1 MMDNPGNIQIES
13 YNYDLPDNRIAKFPK
28 SLRDSSKLLF
38 WKNGDISEDT
48 FSNIDEYLP
57 SNTMLYFNKTRVV
70 QARLLF
76 KKITG
81 ASIEIFCLEP
91 LSPTTEIQLAFE
103 QRGWAEWRCFV
114 GNARRWKSGEIL
126 CKTDTL
132 KISAQC
138 VGREDNAFIIR
149 FEWEPK
155 EMSFSEILLEVGKIP
170 LPPYLNRD
178 AEESDKKTY
187 QTVYARVEGSVAAP
201 TAGLH
206 FTDSVFSKL
215 QKKGIQKQEV
225 VLHVGAGTFKPVD
238 SELVSGHK
246 MHVERVILS
255 RENIESLLLKNIYRV
270 VVGTTS
276 VRTLES
282 LYWYGVKLIVD
293 GDQDFVVNQWD
304 PYCDKYCLPNFSLE
318 EVVNVILEKMTHDNL
333 SFLSGE
339 TSLMIGPGYIYR
351 ILDGIITNFHQPKST
366 LLLLV
371 SAFLGEDWKKVY
383 DYALDHD
390 FRFLSYGDSCLFL
403 K

>member
-1 MMDNPGNIQIES
+1 MMDNPRNILIES
-13 YNYDLPDNRIAKFPK
+13 YNYDLPDNKIAKFPK

-48 FSNIDEYLP
+48 FSNIAEYLP

-76 KKITG
+76 KKVTG

-91 LSPTTEIQLAFE
+91 LSPTSEIQLAFE

-114 GNARRWKSGEIL
+114 GNARRWKSGEIF
-126 CKTDTL
+126 CKTATL
-132 KISAQC
+132 KIAAQC

-206 FTDSVFSKL
+206 FTDSVFNKL
-215 QKKGIQKQEV
+215 QKKGVQKQEV

-238 SELVSGHK
+238 SKLVSDHK
-246 MHVERVILS
+246 MHIERVILS
-255 RENIESLLLKNIYRV
+255 RENIESLLLKDIYRV

-293 GDQDFVVNQWD
+293 GDQEFVVNQWD

-318 EVVNVILEKMTHDNL
+318 EIVNVILDKMTQENL

-383 DYALDHD
+383 DYALNHD